1 MQLLTVFLIVVL
13 TVIAATLVIVSIKLT
28 DLVTEARACRI
39 AVQNIEAD
47 DLFQQ
52 GYFSEHQRKQFHQHN
67 ADLLSLLQRIELQL
81 NPKLKTERPRPIE
94 SGLSEALVSE
104 AQSRFGNTRL

>member
-13 TVIAATLVIVSIKLT
+13 SVIATTLIIISIKLT
-28 DLVTEARACRI
+28 DLVTEAKASRI

-52 GYFSEHQRKQFHQHN
+52 GHFSEHQRKEFHHHN
-67 ADLLSLLQRIELQL
+67 TEILTLLQRIEQL
-81 NPKLKTERPRPIE
+81 LGPKLKTDRPRTSVLTQTE
-94 SGLSEALVSE
+94 SSVNP
-104 AQSRFGNTRL
+104 AQNRFSSNRL